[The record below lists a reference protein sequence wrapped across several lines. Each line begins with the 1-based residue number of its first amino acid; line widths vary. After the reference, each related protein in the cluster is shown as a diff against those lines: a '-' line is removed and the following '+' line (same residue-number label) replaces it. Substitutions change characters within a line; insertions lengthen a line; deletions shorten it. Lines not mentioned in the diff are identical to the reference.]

1 MNWIYWVYVGQ
12 AGRMKPEANLT
23 GLFVP
28 LVTPFTDDL
37 RLAPDALARLADEA
51 LSVGGARGL
60 VALGTTAE
68 AATLTAEEKQA
79 VVRICAAACQAH
91 GAPLIVGVGTN
102 DTAAAITT
110 LRELAQSGD
119 VAAALVPAPP
129 YTRPGEAGTLA
140 HFTALA
146 EHGGLPLVVY
156 DIPYRTSQR
165 LSTSTLNTLGHL
177 PEVVGVKYATGAIDA
192 AAMELL
198 GSQTPGFAVLGGDDA
213 VISPL
218 LAAGARGGILASA
231 NVRTADYTD
240 LVSLWQRDAA
250 EPARR
255 LGAELARLSAALFT
269 EPNPTVIKGVLH
281 AQGRI
286 PSPAVRLPLLAAS
299 ADSVRRAADLAT
311 ARTHHAHQE
320 AAA

>member
-1 MNWIYWVYVGQ
+1 M
-12 AGRMKPEANLT
+12 ETETNLT

-51 LSVGGARGL
+51 LLAGARGL

-68 AATLTAEEKQA
+68 AATLTAEEKRA
-79 VVRICAAACQAH
+79 VVRVCAAACRAH

-102 DTAAAITT
+102 DTAAAVAT
-110 LRELAQSGD
+110 LRELAERGD
-119 VAAALVPAPP
+119 VTAALVPAPP

-156 DIPYRTSQR
+156 DIPYRTAQP
-165 LSTSTLNTLGHL
+165 LSPGTLHALGHL
-177 PEVVGVKYATGAIDA
+177 PEVIGVKYATGAIDA
-192 AAMELL
+192 ATMELL
-198 GSQTPGFAVLGGDDA
+198 GRPAPGFAVLGGDDA

-231 NVRTADYTD
+231 NVRTADFAE
-240 LVSLWQRDAA
+240 LISLWHRDAA
-250 EPARR
+250 GPARE
-255 LGAELARLSAALFT
+255 LGAELARLSAALFA

-299 ADSVRRAADLAT
+299 AEAVRRATHLST
-311 ARTHHAHQE
+311 ARTRQPVAS
-320 AAA
+320 

>member
-1 MNWIYWVYVGQ
+1 
-12 AGRMKPEANLT
+12 MKRAANLT

-28 LVTPFTDDL
+28 LVTPFTDSL

-51 LSVGGARGL
+51 LSAGGARGL

-68 AATLTAEEKQA
+68 AATLTAEEKRT
-79 VVRICAAACQAH
+79 VIRICSAACRAH

-119 VAAALVPAPP
+119 VAAALVPSPP

-140 HFTALA
+140 HFAALA

-156 DIPYRTSQR
+156 DIPYRTGQH
-165 LSTSTLNTLGHL
+165 LGTGTLNALRRL
-177 PEVVGVKYATGAIDA
+177 PQVVGVKYATGAIDA

-198 GSQTPGFAVLGGDDA
+198 GSPTPGFTVLGGDDA

-218 LAAGARGGILASA
+218 LAAGAHGGILASA
-231 NVRTADYTD
+231 NVRTTDYAE
-240 LVSLWQRDAA
+240 LISLWQRDATG
-250 EPARR
+250 PARR
-255 LGAELARLSAALFT
+255 LGAELARLSAALFA
-269 EPNPTVIKGVLH
+269 EPNPTVLKGVLH

-299 ADSVRRAADLAT
+299 AGSVRRAVDLAAAKAQETT
-311 ARTHHAHQE
+311 A
-320 AAA
+320 

>member
-1 MNWIYWVYVGQ
+1 MNWIYRVGVGQ

-37 RLAPDALARLADEA
+37 RLAPDALACLADEA

-68 AATLTAEEKQA
+68 AATLTTEEKRA
-79 VVRICAAACQAH
+79 VVRICSAACRAH

-119 VAAALVPAPP
+119 VAAALVPTPP

-156 DIPYRTSQR
+156 DIPYRTGQP
-165 LSTSTLNTLGHL
+165 LSTSTLNALRHL
-177 PEVVGVKYATGAIDA
+177 PQVVGVKYATGAIDA

-198 GSQTPGFAVLGGDDA
+198 GSSAPGFAVLGGDDA

-231 NVRTADYTD
+231 NVRTADFAE
-240 LVSLWQRDAA
+240 LISLWQRDATG
-250 EPARR
+250 PARR
-255 LGAELARLSAALFT
+255 LGTELARLSAALFA

-299 ADSVRRAADLAT
+299 ADSVRRAADLAA
-311 ARTHHAHQE
+311 ARTHQE
-320 AAA
+320 TAA

>member
-1 MNWIYWVYVGQ
+1 MN
-12 AGRMKPEANLT
+12 PEANLT

-37 RLAPDALARLADEA
+37 RLAPDALAALADEA
-51 LSVGGARGL
+51 LSGGAAGL

-68 AATLTAEEKQA
+68 AATLTSEEKRA
-79 VVRICAAACQAH
+79 VVRICSAACQAH

-102 DTAAAITT
+102 DTAAAIGS
-110 LRELAQSGD
+110 LRELAARGD

-156 DIPYRTSQR
+156 DIPYRTGQP
-165 LSTSTLNTLGHL
+165 LTTGTLHALGQL

-192 AAMELL
+192 AAMELV
-198 GSQTPGFAVLGGDDA
+198 GSPPPGFSVLGGDDA

-218 LAAGARGGILASA
+218 LAAGAHGAILASA
-231 NVRTADYTD
+231 NVRTADFAE
-240 LVSLWQRDAA
+240 LISLWRRDAA
-250 EPARR
+250 GPARR
-255 LGAELARLSAALFT
+255 LGAELARLSAALFA

-299 ADSVRRAADLAT
+299 PDSVRRAADLAAERSQVT
-311 ARTHHAHQE
+311 SVRGLALASDAARPS
-320 AAA
+320 

>member
-1 MNWIYWVYVGQ
+1 MNWIYWVCVGQ

-51 LSVGGARGL
+51 LIGGARGL

-68 AATLTAEEKQA
+68 AATLTAEEKRA
-79 VVRICAAACQAH
+79 VVRICSAACRAH

-110 LRELAQSGD
+110 LQELAQSGD
-119 VAAALVPAPP
+119 VAAALVPTPP

-156 DIPYRTSQR
+156 DIPYRTGQC
-165 LSTSTLNTLGHL
+165 LSTSSLTALGHL
-177 PEVVGVKYATGAIDA
+177 PQVVGVKYATGVIDA

-198 GSQTPGFAVLGGDDA
+198 GKPVPGFSVLGGDDA

-218 LAAGARGGILASA
+218 LAAGAHGGILASA
-231 NVRTADYTD
+231 NVRTADFAE
-240 LVSLWQRDAA
+240 LISLWQRDAA
-250 EPARR
+250 GPARG
-255 LGAELARLSAALFT
+255 LGAELARLSAALFA
-269 EPNPTVIKGVLH
+269 EPNPAVTKGVLH

-299 ADSVRRAADLAT
+299 ADSVRRASALA
-311 ARTHHAHQE
+311 ASRAAHQE
-320 AAA
+320 TAA

>member
-1 MNWIYWVYVGQ
+1 
-12 AGRMKPEANLT
+12 MKPEANFT

-51 LSVGGARGL
+51 LSIGGARGL

-68 AATLTAEEKQA
+68 AATLTTEEKRA
-79 VVRICAAACQAH
+79 VIRICSAACRAH

-110 LRELAQSGD
+110 LQELARSGD
-119 VAAALVPAPP
+119 VAAALVPTPP

-146 EHGGLPLVVY
+146 ERGGLPLVLY
-156 DIPYRTSQR
+156 DIPYRTGQP
-165 LSTSTLNTLGHL
+165 LSTSALNSLGHL
-177 PEVVGVKYATGAIDA
+177 PQVVGVKYATGVIDA

-198 GSQTPGFAVLGGDDA
+198 GSSAPGFTVLGGDDA

-218 LAAGARGGILASA
+218 LAAGAHGGILASA
-231 NVRTADYTD
+231 NVSTADFAE
-240 LVSLWQRDAA
+240 LISLWQRGAA
-250 EPARR
+250 GPARR
-255 LGAELARLSAALFT
+255 LGAELARLSAALFA

-281 AQGRI
+281 VQGRI

-299 ADSVRRAADLAT
+299 ADSVRRASELAASRVHRKT
-311 ARTHHAHQE
+311 AA
-320 AAA
+320 

>member
-1 MNWIYWVYVGQ
+1 
-12 AGRMKPEANLT
+12 MKPEAKLT

-37 RLAPDALARLADEA
+37 RLAPDALARLAHEA

-68 AATLTAEEKQA
+68 AATLTTEERRT
-79 VVRICAAACQAH
+79 VVRICSAACQAH

-110 LRELAQSGD
+110 LRELAQSGE

-146 EHGGLPLVVY
+146 EQGGLPLVVY
-156 DIPYRTSQR
+156 DIPYRTAQP
-165 LSTSTLNTLGHL
+165 LSTTTLNALGHL

-198 GSQTPGFAVLGGDDA
+198 GSAAPGFAVLGGDDA

-218 LAAGARGGILASA
+218 LAAGAHGGILASA
-231 NVRTADYTD
+231 NVRTADFAE
-240 LVSLWQRDAA
+240 LISLWRRDAA
-250 EPARR
+250 GPARR
-255 LGAELARLSAALFT
+255 LGAELARLSAALFA

-299 ADSVRRAADLAT
+299 AGSVRRATDLAELAT
-311 ARTHHAHQE
+311 PRTHQAPQAHQE
-320 AAA
+320 AVA

>member
-1 MNWIYWVYVGQ
+1 
-12 AGRMKPEANLT
+12 MKPEANLT

-37 RLAPDALARLADEA
+37 HLAPDALACLASEA
-51 LSVGGARGL
+51 LSAGARGL
-60 VALGTTAE
+60 VALGTTGE
-68 AATLTAEEKQA
+68 AATLTAEEKRA
-79 VVRICAAACQAH
+79 VVRICSAACRAH

-102 DTAAAITT
+102 DTAAAVTT

-129 YTRPGEAGTLA
+129 HTRPGEAGTLA

-146 EHGGLPLVVY
+146 EQGGLPLVVY
-156 DIPYRTSQR
+156 DIPYRTGQP
-165 LSTSTLNTLGHL
+165 LSTSTLNTIGHL

-192 AAMELL
+192 ATMELL
-198 GSQTPGFAVLGGDDA
+198 GSSSPGFAVLGGDDA

-218 LAAGARGGILASA
+218 LAAGAHGGILASA
-231 NVRTADYTD
+231 NVRTADFAE
-240 LVSLWQRDAA
+240 LISLWQRDATG
-250 EPARR
+250 PARK
-255 LGAELARLSAALFT
+255 LGAGLARLSAALFA

-286 PSPAVRLPLLAAS
+286 PSPAVRMPLLAAS

-311 ARTHHAHQE
+311 IRTNAHHE

>member
-1 MNWIYWVYVGQ
+1 
-12 AGRMKPEANLT
+12 MKTEANLT

-68 AATLTAEEKQA
+68 AATLSAEEKRA
-79 VVRICAAACQAH
+79 VVRVCSVACRAH

-110 LRELAQSGD
+110 LRDLAQSGD
-119 VAAALVPAPP
+119 VAAALVPTPP

-146 EHGGLPLVVY
+146 EHGGLPLIVY
-156 DIPYRTSQR
+156 DIPYRTGQT
-165 LSTSTLNTLGHL
+165 LSPNTLNALGHL

-192 AAMELL
+192 ATMELL
-198 GSQTPGFAVLGGDDA
+198 GSSAPGFAVLGGDDA

-231 NVRTADYTD
+231 NVRTADYAE
-240 LVSLWQRDAA
+240 LISLWHRDAA
-250 EPARR
+250 GPARR
-255 LGAELARLSAALFT
+255 LGSELARLSAAFFA

-299 ADSVRRAADLAT
+299 ADSVRQAMDLA
-311 ARTHHAHQE
+311 
-320 AAA
+320 AASAVLAS

>member
-1 MNWIYWVYVGQ
+1 
-12 AGRMKPEANLT
+12 MKPEEHLT

-37 RLAPDALARLADEA
+37 RLAPDALACLADEA
-51 LSVGGARGL
+51 LAAGGARGL

-68 AATLTAEEKQA
+68 AATLTTEEKRA
-79 VVRICAAACQAH
+79 VVRICSAACRAH

-110 LRELAQSGD
+110 LRELAESGG
-119 VAAALVPAPP
+119 VAAALVPTPP

-156 DIPYRTSQR
+156 DIPYRTGQP
-165 LSTSTLNTLGHL
+165 LSTSTLNALGHL

-198 GSQTPGFAVLGGDDA
+198 GSSTPGFAVLGGDDA

-231 NVRTADYTD
+231 NVRTADFAE
-240 LVSLWQRDAA
+240 LISLWQRDATG
-250 EPARR
+250 PARR
-255 LGAELARLSAALFT
+255 LGTELARLSAALFA

-299 ADSVRRAADLAT
+299 ADSVRRAADLSAT
-311 ARTHHAHQE
+311 RTHQAHQGT
-320 AAA
+320 AA

>member
-1 MNWIYWVYVGQ
+1 
-12 AGRMKPEANLT
+12 MKPEANLT

-51 LSVGGARGL
+51 LSAGGARGL

-68 AATLTAEEKQA
+68 AATLTTEEKRA
-79 VVRICAAACQAH
+79 VVRICSAACRAH

-110 LRELAQSGD
+110 LRELAESGD
-119 VAAALVPAPP
+119 VAAALVPTPP
-129 YTRPGEAGTLA
+129 YTRPGEAGTMA

-146 EHGGLPLVVY
+146 EHGRLPLIVY
-156 DIPYRTSQR
+156 DIPYRTAQP
-165 LSTSTLNTLGHL
+165 LSIGTLNALGRL

-198 GSQTPGFAVLGGDDA
+198 GSPPPGFAVLGGDDA

-218 LAAGARGGILASA
+218 LAAGAHGGILASS
-231 NVRTADYTD
+231 NVRTADYAE
-240 LVSLWQRDAA
+240 LLSLWQRDAA
-250 EPARR
+250 GPARR
-255 LGAELARLSAALFT
+255 LGAELARLSAALFA

-299 ADSVRRAADLAT
+299 ADSVRRATDLAT
-311 ARTHHAHQE
+311 ARIHRAHQE
-320 AAA
+320 IAA

>member
-1 MNWIYWVYVGQ
+1 
-12 AGRMKPEANLT
+12 MKPEANLT

-28 LVTPFTDDL
+28 LVTPFTNDL

-51 LSVGGARGL
+51 LSVGGAHGL

-68 AATLTAEEKQA
+68 AATLTTEERKA
-79 VVRICAAACQAH
+79 VVRICSAACRAH

-102 DTAAAITT
+102 DTAAAVMT

-119 VAAALVPAPP
+119 VAAALVPTPP
-129 YTRPGEAGTLA
+129 YIRPGEAGTLA

-156 DIPYRTSQR
+156 DIPYRTGQR
-165 LSTSTLNTLGHL
+165 LSTGTLNALRNL

-198 GSQTPGFAVLGGDDA
+198 DSSTQDFAVLGGDDA

-231 NVRTADYTD
+231 NVRTADYAQLIT
-240 LVSLWQRDAA
+240 LWQSDSTG
-250 EPARR
+250 PARR
-255 LGAELARLSAALFT
+255 LGAELARLSAALFA

-299 ADSVRRAADLAT
+299 PDSVWQAADLAT
-311 ARTHHAHQE
+311 APAHRSLQE
-320 AAA
+320 TAA

>member
-1 MNWIYWVYVGQ
+1 
-12 AGRMKPEANLT
+12 MKPEANLT

-37 RLAPDALARLADEA
+37 RLSPNALARLADEA
-51 LSVGGARGL
+51 LSAGGARGL

-68 AATLTAEEKQA
+68 AATLTAEEKRA
-79 VVRICAAACQAH
+79 VIRICSAVCRSHA
-91 GAPLIVGVGTN
+91 APLIVGVGTN
-102 DTAAAITT
+102 DTAAAVT
-110 LRELAQSGD
+110 LLQELAQRGD
-119 VAAALVPAPP
+119 VAAALVPTPP

-156 DIPYRTSQR
+156 DIPYRTGQPVG
-165 LSTSTLNTLGHL
+165 TSTLKALGHL
-177 PEVVGVKYATGAIDA
+177 PEVVGVKYATGAVDA
-192 AAMELL
+192 ATMELL
-198 GSQTPGFAVLGGDDA
+198 GSPTPDFAVLGGDDA

-231 NVRTADYTD
+231 NVRTADYAE
-240 LVSLWQRDAA
+240 LISLWRRDAA
-250 EPARR
+250 GPARR
-255 LGAELARLSAALFT
+255 LGAELARLSAALFA

-311 ARTHHAHQE
+311 AGPHRAHRE
-320 AAA
+320 TAA

>member
-1 MNWIYWVYVGQ
+1 
-12 AGRMKPEANLT
+12 MKPEANLT

-37 RLAPDALARLADEA
+37 RLATDALACLADEA
-51 LSVGGARGL
+51 LSAGGARGL

-68 AATLTAEEKQA
+68 AATLTTEEKRA
-79 VVRICAAACQAH
+79 VVRICSAACRAH
-91 GAPLIVGVGTN
+91 RAPLIVGVGTN
-102 DTAAAITT
+102 DTAAAVTT
-110 LRELAQSGD
+110 LRELAESGD

-129 YTRPGEAGTLA
+129 YTRPGEAGTMA

-156 DIPYRTSQR
+156 DIPYRTGQS
-165 LSTSTLNTLGHL
+165 LSVTTLNALGSL

-198 GSQTPGFAVLGGDDA
+198 GSPPPGFVVLGGDDA

-218 LAAGARGGILASA
+218 LAAGAHGGILASS
-231 NVRTADYTD
+231 NVRTSDYAE
-240 LVSLWQRDAA
+240 LISLWQRDAA
-250 EPARR
+250 GPARR
-255 LGAELARLSAALFT
+255 LGAELARLSASLFA

-299 ADSVRRAADLAT
+299 ADSVRRATDLAT
-311 ARTHHAHQE
+311 VRTHRAHQE
-320 AAA
+320 TAA

>member
-1 MNWIYWVYVGQ
+1 
-12 AGRMKPEANLT
+12 MKPEAHLT

-51 LSVGGARGL
+51 LSADARGL

-68 AATLTAEEKQA
+68 AATLSPEEKRT
-79 VVRICAAACQAH
+79 VVRICADACRAH

-102 DTAAAITT
+102 DTAAAVTT
-110 LRELAQSGD
+110 LRELARSGD

-146 EHGGLPLVVY
+146 AHGGLPLVVY
-156 DIPYRTSQR
+156 DIPYRTAQPLGTGALHAIGR
-165 LSTSTLNTLGHL
+165 L
-177 PEVVGVKYATGAIDA
+177 PQVVGVKYATGVIDA

-198 GSQTPGFAVLGGDDA
+198 GSSIPGFAVLGGDDA

-218 LAAGARGGILASA
+218 LAAGAHGGVLASA
-231 NVRTADYTD
+231 NVRTADYAE
-240 LVSLWQRDAA
+240 LISLWQRDATG
-250 EPARR
+250 PARR
-255 LGAELARLSAALFT
+255 LGAELARLSAALFA

-299 ADSVRRAADLAT
+299 ADVVGRAAELAAAGTRRAP
-311 ARTHHAHQE
+311 QE
-320 AAA
+320 IAA

>member
-1 MNWIYWVYVGQ
+1 M
-12 AGRMKPEANLT
+12 
-23 GLFVP
+23 
-28 LVTPFTDDL
+28 
-37 RLAPDALARLADEA
+37 
-51 LSVGGARGL
+51 
-60 VALGTTAE
+60 
-68 AATLTAEEKQA
+68 
-79 VVRICAAACQAH
+79 VRICSAACRAH

-110 LRELAQSGD
+110 LRDLAQSGD

-156 DIPYRTSQR
+156 DVPYRTGQP
-165 LSTSTLNTLGHL
+165 LGTSALKALGHL
-177 PEVVGVKYATGAIDA
+177 PEVVAVKYATGAIDGST
-192 AAMELL
+192 MDLL
-198 GSQTPGFAVLGGDDA
+198 GSTAPGFAVLGGDDA

-218 LAAGARGGILASA
+218 LAAGAHGGILASA
-231 NVRTADYTD
+231 HVRTADFAE
-240 LVSLWQRDAA
+240 LISLWRRDEAA
-250 EPARR
+250 PARR
-255 LGAELARLSAALFT
+255 LGAELARLSAALFA

-299 ADSVRRAADLAT
+299 TDAVRRATSLADT
-311 ARTHHAHQE
+311 RTHRARHE

>member
-1 MNWIYWVYVGQ
+1 
-12 AGRMKPEANLT
+12 MKPEANLT

-37 RLAPDALARLADEA
+37 RLDPDALARLAHDA
-51 LSVGGARGL
+51 LSDGGARGL

-68 AATLTAEEKQA
+68 AATLTSEEKQA
-79 VVRICAAACQAH
+79 VVRICAAACRAH
-91 GAPLIVGVGTN
+91 KAPLIVGVGTN
-102 DTAAAITT
+102 DTAAANST

-119 VAAALVPAPP
+119 VAAALVPAPA

-146 EHGGLPLVVY
+146 EHGGLPLVIY
-156 DIPYRTSQR
+156 DIPYRTSQS
-165 LSTSTLNTLGHL
+165 LSTSTLIALGHL
-177 PEVVGVKYATGAIDA
+177 PEVVGVKYATGAINA

-198 GSQTPGFAVLGGDDA
+198 GSSPPDFAVLGGDDA

-218 LAAGARGGILASA
+218 LAAGAHGAILASA
-231 NVRTADYTD
+231 NVRTADYAE
-240 LVSLWQRDAA
+240 LISLWQRDAA
-250 EPARR
+250 GPARR
-255 LGAELARLSAALFT
+255 LGADLARLSATLFA

-286 PSPAVRLPLLAAS
+286 PSPAVRLPLLAAD
-299 ADSVRRAADLAT
+299 ANSVTRAADLAT
-311 ARTHHAHQE
+311 ARTHRSRQSHHAAEAE

>member
-1 MNWIYWVYVGQ
+1 
-12 AGRMKPEANLT
+12 MKPEANLT

-37 RLAPDALARLADEA
+37 RLAPHALARLADEA
-51 LSVGGARGL
+51 LSAGGARGL

-68 AATLTAEEKQA
+68 AATLTTEEKQA
-79 VVRICAAACQAH
+79 VVRICSAACRAH

-119 VAAALVPAPP
+119 VTAALVPTPP

-156 DIPYRTSQR
+156 DIPYRTGQP
-165 LSTSTLNTLGHL
+165 LSISTLKALRRL
-177 PEVVGVKYATGAIDA
+177 PQVVGVKYATGAIDA
-192 AAMELL
+192 ATMELL
-198 GSQTPGFAVLGGDDA
+198 SSSTPGFTVLGGDDA

-218 LAAGARGGILASA
+218 LAAGARGAILASA
-231 NVRTADYTD
+231 NVRTADYAE
-240 LVSLWQRDAA
+240 LISLWQRDATG
-250 EPARR
+250 PARR
-255 LGAELARLSAALFT
+255 LGTELARLSAALFA
-269 EPNPTVIKGVLH
+269 EPNPTVIKGVLG

-311 ARTHHAHQE
+311 ARTRQTHE
-320 AAA
+320 ETAA

>member
-1 MNWIYWVYVGQ
+1 
-12 AGRMKPEANLT
+12 MKPEANLT

-68 AATLTAEEKQA
+68 AATLTTEEKRA
-79 VVRICAAACQAH
+79 VVRICAAACRAH

-119 VAAALVPAPP
+119 VAAALVPTPP

-146 EHGGLPLVVY
+146 EHGSLPLVVY
-156 DIPYRTSQR
+156 DIPYRTGQA
-165 LSTSTLNTLGHL
+165 LSTSTLNALGHL

-198 GSQTPGFAVLGGDDA
+198 GSSTPGFAVLGGDDA

-218 LAAGARGGILASA
+218 LASGARGGILASA
-231 NVRTADYTD
+231 NVRTADFAE
-240 LVSLWQRDAA
+240 LISLWQRDATG
-250 EPARR
+250 PARR
-255 LGAELARLSAALFT
+255 LGMELARLSAALFV

-299 ADSVRRAADLAT
+299 ADSVRLAAALSAT
-311 ARTHHAHQE
+311 RTHQAHQTHQTHQTLQGT
-320 AAA
+320 AA

>member
-1 MNWIYWVYVGQ
+1 
-12 AGRMKPEANLT
+12 MKPEATLT

-37 RLAPDALARLADEA
+37 RLAPDTLARLADEA
-51 LSVGGARGL
+51 LSAGARGL

-68 AATLTAEEKQA
+68 AATLTAEERQA
-79 VVRICAAACQAH
+79 VVRICSAACRAH

-102 DTAAAITT
+102 DTAAAVTA
-110 LRELAQSGD
+110 LRELARSGD
-119 VAAALVPAPP
+119 VAAALVPSPP

-156 DIPYRTSQR
+156 DIPYRTGQP
-165 LSTSTLNTLGHL
+165 LGTGTLKALADL
-177 PEVVGVKYATGAIDA
+177 PQVIGVKYATGAIDA

-198 GSQTPGFAVLGGDDA
+198 GSSTPGFAVLGGDDA

-231 NVRTADYTD
+231 NVRTADFVQLID
-240 LVSLWQRDAA
+240 LWRGGAA

-255 LGAELARLSAALFT
+255 LGAELARLSAALFA

-299 ADSVRRAADLAT
+299 ASSVRRAADLVV
-311 ARTHHAHQE
+311 ARPHRPLQE
-320 AAA
+320 SAA

>member
-1 MNWIYWVYVGQ
+1 
-12 AGRMKPEANLT
+12 MKPDVSLS

-51 LSVGGARGL
+51 LTAGGARGL

-68 AATLTAEEKQA
+68 AATLTAEERQT
-79 VVRICAAACQAH
+79 VVRICAAACRAH
-91 GAPLIVGVGTN
+91 RAPLIVGVGTN
-102 DTAAAITT
+102 DTASALATV
-110 LRELAQSGD
+110 RELAGRGD
-119 VAAALVPAPP
+119 VTAALVPAPP

-156 DIPYRTSQR
+156 DIPYRTGQPIGTGLMNALRR
-165 LSTSTLNTLGHL
+165 L
-177 PEVVGVKYATGAIDA
+177 PQVVGVKYATGAIDA

-198 GSQTPGFAVLGGDDA
+198 GSPTPGFAVLGGDDA

-218 LAAGARGGILASA
+218 LAAGADGGILASA
-231 NVRTADYTD
+231 NVRTADYAE
-240 LVSLWQRDAA
+240 LIALWRRDAA
-250 EPARR
+250 GPARR
-255 LGAELARLSAALFT
+255 LGAELARMSAALFA

-299 ADSVRRAADLAT
+299 AESVRRAVDLAAVRMQGT
-311 ARTHHAHQE
+311 AHG
-320 AAA
+320 AAAA

>member
-1 MNWIYWVYVGQ
+1 
-12 AGRMKPEANLT
+12 MKPEANLT

-37 RLAPDALARLADEA
+37 HLAPDALACLANEA
-51 LSVGGARGL
+51 LSAGGARGL

-68 AATLTAEEKQA
+68 AATLTTEEKRA
-79 VVRICAAACQAH
+79 VVRICSAVCRAH

-156 DIPYRTSQR
+156 DIPYRTGQP
-165 LSTSTLNTLGHL
+165 LSTGALNALGHL

-198 GSQTPGFAVLGGDDA
+198 GSSAPGFAVLGGDDA

-231 NVRTADYTD
+231 NVRTADFAE
-240 LVSLWQRDAA
+240 LISLWQGDAA
-250 EPARR
+250 GPARR
-255 LGAELARLSAALFT
+255 LGAELARLSAALFA

-311 ARTHHAHQE
+311 ARTHQAHQE

>member
-1 MNWIYWVYVGQ
+1 
-12 AGRMKPEANLT
+12 MKPEANLT

-28 LVTPFTDDL
+28 LVTPFTADL
-37 RLAPDALARLADEA
+37 HLAEDALAALADEA
-51 LSVGGARGL
+51 LSAGAQGL

-68 AATLTAEEKQA
+68 AATLTTEERQT
-79 VVRICAAACQAH
+79 VVRICSAACRAH

-102 DTAAAITT
+102 DTAAALTT
-110 LRELAQSGD
+110 LRELARSGD
-119 VAAALVPAPP
+119 VTAALVPAPP

-156 DIPYRTSQR
+156 DIPYRTAQPLGTR
-165 LSTSTLNTLGHL
+165 ALNTLGQL
-177 PEVVGVKYATGAIDA
+177 PEVIGVKYATGAIDA
-192 AAMELL
+192 ATMELL
-198 GSQTPGFAVLGGDDA
+198 GSSAPGFAVLGGDDA

-218 LAAGARGGILASA
+218 LAAGAHGAVLASA
-231 NVRTADYTD
+231 NVRTADFAE
-240 LVSLWQRDAA
+240 LISLWHSDAA
-250 EPARR
+250 GPARR
-255 LGAELARLSAALFT
+255 LGAELARLSAALFA

-286 PSPAVRLPLLAAS
+286 PSPAVRLPLLPAS

-311 ARTHHAHQE
+311 GSAVPPP
-320 AAA
+320 AAQRSAVRRLVGQ

>member
-1 MNWIYWVYVGQ
+1 
-12 AGRMKPEANLT
+12 MKPEANLT

-37 RLAPDALARLADEA
+37 HLDPDALACLAGEA
-51 LSVGGARGL
+51 LSAGARGL

-68 AATLTAEEKQA
+68 AATLTTEEKRA
-79 VVRICAAACQAH
+79 VVRVCSAACRAH
-91 GAPLIVGVGTN
+91 GAPLVVGVGTN
-102 DTAAAITT
+102 DTAAAITA
-110 LRELAQSGD
+110 LRELAESGD
-119 VAAALVPAPP
+119 VAAALVPTPP

-140 HFTALA
+140 HFAALA

-156 DIPYRTSQR
+156 DIPYRTGQR
-165 LSTSTLNTLGHL
+165 LSTSALNALGGL
-177 PEVVGVKYATGAIDA
+177 PQVVGVKYATGAIDA

-198 GSQTPGFAVLGGDDA
+198 GASTPDFAVLGGDDA

-218 LAAGARGGILASA
+218 LAAGACGGILASA
-231 NVRTADYTD
+231 NVRTADYAE
-240 LVSLWQRDAA
+240 LISLWQRDAA
-250 EPARR
+250 GPARR
-255 LGAELARLSAALFT
+255 LGAELARLSAALFA

-299 ADSVRRAADLAT
+299 ADSVRLAADLAA
-311 ARTHHAHQE
+311 ARTCQE
-320 AAA
+320 APA

>member
-1 MNWIYWVYVGQ
+1 
-12 AGRMKPEANLT
+12 MKPEANLT

-37 RLAPDALARLADEA
+37 HLAPDALACLASEA
-51 LSVGGARGL
+51 LSAGARGL
-60 VALGTTAE
+60 VALGTTGE
-68 AATLTAEEKQA
+68 AATLTAEEKRA
-79 VVRICAAACQAH
+79 VVRICSAACRAH

-102 DTAAAITT
+102 DTAAAVTT

-119 VAAALVPAPP
+119 VTAALVPAPP

-146 EHGGLPLVVY
+146 EQGGLPLVVY
-156 DIPYRTSQR
+156 DIPYRTGQP
-165 LSTSTLNTLGHL
+165 LSTSTLNTIGHL

-192 AAMELL
+192 ATMELL
-198 GSQTPGFAVLGGDDA
+198 GSSSPGFAVLGGDDA

-218 LAAGARGGILASA
+218 LAAGAHGGILASA
-231 NVRTADYTD
+231 NVRTADFAE
-240 LVSLWQRDAA
+240 LISLWQRDATG
-250 EPARR
+250 PARK
-255 LGAELARLSAALFT
+255 LGAGLARLSAALFA

-286 PSPAVRLPLLAAS
+286 PSPAVRMPLLAAS

-311 ARTHHAHQE
+311 IRTNAHHE

>member
-1 MNWIYWVYVGQ
+1 
-12 AGRMKPEANLT
+12 MKPEAMLT

-37 RLAPDALARLADEA
+37 RLAPDALARLAEEA
-51 LSVGGARGL
+51 LSAGARGL

-68 AATLTAEEKQA
+68 AATLTAEEKRT
-79 VVRICAAACQAH
+79 VVGICAQACRAH

-102 DTAAAITT
+102 DTSAAITE
-110 LRELAQSGD
+110 LRELAHRGD
-119 VAAALVPAPP
+119 VTAALVPAPP

-156 DIPYRTSQR
+156 DIPYRTGQHIGTGA
-165 LSTSTLNTLGHL
+165 LQTLGQL
-177 PEVVGVKYATGAIDA
+177 PQVIGVKYATGAIDA

-198 GSQTPGFAVLGGDDA
+198 GSPPPAFAVLGGDDA

-218 LAAGARGGILASA
+218 LASGAHGAVLASA
-231 NVRTADYTD
+231 NLRTADYAT
-240 LVSLWQRDAA
+240 LISLWQRGAA
-250 EPARR
+250 GPARE
-255 LGAELARLSAALFT
+255 LGAELARLSGALFA

-299 ADSVRRAADLAT
+299 AASVR
-311 ARTHHAHQE
+311 
-320 AAA
+320 AAAECAAVRVLLESA

>member
-1 MNWIYWVYVGQ
+1 MNWIYWVRVGQ
-12 AGRMKPEANLT
+12 AGRMKPEASLT

-51 LSVGGARGL
+51 LVGGARGL

-68 AATLTAEEKQA
+68 AATLTTDEKRA
-79 VVRICAAACQAH
+79 VIRICSAACRAH

-102 DTAAAITT
+102 DTAAAVTT
-110 LRELAQSGD
+110 LQELAQSGD
-119 VAAALVPAPP
+119 VTAALVPTPP

-146 EHGGLPLVVY
+146 EQGGLPLVVY
-156 DIPYRTSQR
+156 DIPYRTGQT
-165 LSTSTLNTLGHL
+165 LSTSSLTALGHL
-177 PEVVGVKYATGAIDA
+177 PQVVGVKYATGVIDA

-198 GSQTPGFAVLGGDDA
+198 GSSVPDFAVLGGDDA

-231 NVRTADYTD
+231 NVRTADFAE
-240 LVSLWQRDAA
+240 LISLWQRDATG
-250 EPARR
+250 PARR
-255 LGAELARLSAALFT
+255 LGAELARLSAALFA
-269 EPNPTVIKGVLH
+269 EPNPAVIKGVLH

-299 ADSVRRAADLAT
+299 AHSVGRAADLA
-311 ARTHHAHQE
+311 ASRAAHQE

>member
-1 MNWIYWVYVGQ
+1 
-12 AGRMKPEANLT
+12 MKPEANFT

-51 LSVGGARGL
+51 LSIGGARGL

-68 AATLTAEEKQA
+68 AATLTAEEKRA
-79 VVRICAAACQAH
+79 VVRICSAACRAH

-110 LRELAQSGD
+110 LQELARSGD

-140 HFTALA
+140 HFAALA

-156 DIPYRTSQR
+156 DIPYRTGQP
-165 LSTSTLNTLGHL
+165 LSTGTLNALGHL
-177 PEVVGVKYATGAIDA
+177 PQVVGVKYATGVIDA

-198 GSQTPGFAVLGGDDA
+198 GSSAPGFTVLGGDDA

-218 LAAGARGGILASA
+218 LAAGAGGGILASA
-231 NVRTADYTD
+231 NVRTADFAE
-240 LVSLWQRDAA
+240 LISLWQRGAA
-250 EPARR
+250 GPARR
-255 LGAELARLSAALFT
+255 LGAELARLSAAFFA
-269 EPNPTVIKGVLH
+269 EPNPAVIKGVLH
-281 AQGRI
+281 VQGRI

-299 ADSVRRAADLAT
+299 ADSVRRAAELA
-311 ARTHHAHQE
+311 ASRVHQE
-320 AAA
+320 TAA